1 VVTCKELASYLDVL
15 LQPSRF
21 KDYCPNGLQVEGKAQ
36 ISDIVTG
43 VSANAAL
50 LDAAIAARAD
60 AIIVHHGYFWRG
72 EPATLTGS
80 RLARVRRLIV
90 NDINLFAFHLPLD
103 AHSELGNNAQLG
115 QQLGLRVDS
124 VFGENDLGVFCDLAN
139 ALTLATLKQRL
150 VHTLGREPQIY
161 GPQDGALQIRRVG
174 WCTGAA
180 QSYFEAAL
188 EAGCDAF
195 VSGEVSEQ
203 TVHAAIESGVPF
215 IAAGHHATERYGVQ
229 ALGSHLADRFG
240 IGHTFIDIPN
250 PL

>member
-1 VVTCKELASYLDVL
+1 VVTCKELAGYLDVL

-36 ISDIVTG
+36 IGHIVTG

-72 EPATLTGS
+72 DPLTLTGG
-80 RLARVRRLIV
+80 RHTRIRRLIV

-103 AHSELGNNAQLG
+103 SHAALGNNVQLG
-115 QQLGLRVDS
+115 NRLGLRVDG
-124 VFGENDLGVFCDLAN
+124 VFGESDLAVYCEPPN
-139 ALTLATLKQRL
+139 ALTLAALKQRL
-150 VHTLGREPQIY
+150 EQTLEREPQVY
-161 GPQDGALQIRRVG
+161 GPQDDTRLIGKIG

-180 QSYFEAAL
+180 QGYFESAL
-188 EAGCDAF
+188 QAGCDVF
-195 VSGEVSEQ
+195 ISGEVSEQ
-203 TVHAAIESGVPF
+203 TVHMAIESGVPF

-229 ALGSHLADRFG
+229 ALGAHLADRFG
-240 IGHTFIDIPN
+240 VGHTFIDIPN
-250 PL
+250 PV